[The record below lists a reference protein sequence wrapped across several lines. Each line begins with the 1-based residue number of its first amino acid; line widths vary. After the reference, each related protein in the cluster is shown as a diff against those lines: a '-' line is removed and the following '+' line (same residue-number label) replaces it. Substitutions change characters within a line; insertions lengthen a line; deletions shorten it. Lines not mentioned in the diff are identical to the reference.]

1 MVSLLYFY
9 SLVHNVQ
16 KQRSAIG
23 LLRLCCSLIISSL
36 LLAPSNLIAQNTVQS
51 GTKPEGIK
59 PDKMREAV
67 KATSEGRDFWL
78 CFQKN
83 GLEPEPAK
91 RNSRDAQKNQL
102 FLELFITSNE
112 DTKVRVEI
120 DGLLFKQEGR
130 IRGGTVISVKIDTA
144 AQLRSSE
151 IPERMAVHITSEKP
165 VSVYG
170 LSHRFQTTDS
180 FMGLPVEALGKE
192 YRIVGYYKLRE
203 DLISQFAVIA
213 TEDSTEVT
221 INPNSPTYAGR
232 QAGMPF
238 TVKLRKGDV
247 YQVIGSS
254 PGKNAP
260 SDLTGSLVQ
269 SNKPIAVFSGHNGAY
284 IPSREQG
291 YNHLVE
297 QLPPVSAWG
306 RHYYVGK
313 LFGRTK
319 STIRVL
325 AAENDTKVFTNGQLV
340 AFLAAG
346 DYYEDGNVS
355 EHTQITGDKRIMV
368 AQYSHGFVNSLDS
381 IGDPMM
387 ILLTPTQQF
396 LKSYRMA
403 TPIRGEWRHYVN
415 IVVPREAVSSLRIDG
430 KPVSEQ
436 AFTPFGESRYNIAQI
451 SLAFGTHTFD
461 CSEPF
466 GLYSY
471 GFGYGQDSYDAYGN
485 MVGQSFLELRPVPDT
500 LAPVMD
506 ISYTKTATAN
516 NVKNEE
522 TLRQNITQQTNR
534 IKRSA
539 ADTLSAEEQFELLI
553 QRRALARLEAEAQD
567 VGKRLLK
574 PLTEAIGGKA
584 KVLARDDREDDKG
597 LQTVRIINS
606 GGLILNE
613 PTFTAGA
620 PQAELLFDEAR
631 QTTSGRALLEVSDVA
646 GNKAVYTLCFSKD
659 PIGTDNLTTLT
670 QGETDYCPKRTLWY
684 AGIFGFGGIS
694 AHEARFNQPSGISA
708 FQSIAAPGMF
718 MNDPSASILPLGAGI
733 VVGHRIS
740 QLFGVSARVAW
751 ERFPATLRAPDVA
764 SSGLVRNLDGSL
776 SPLWLAQTLSLQNS
790 YASLSLVGEVFI
802 TNGLYA
808 LLGAKGAFALS
819 KTIESRAVV
828 VTPDNFRL
836 LDRPENAVRTY
847 VGELPALQ
855 SFVPFAVGGFGVS
868 IPVWR
873 SLALSAEAVYSHP
886 LGTLLENAEWR
897 VSQFTISIG
906 ARVRL

>member
-1 MVSLLYFY
+1 MVLSFFLRSSAWNLCFVGVLLSHIALY
-9 SLVHNVQ
+9 
-16 KQRSAIG
+16 
-23 LLRLCCSLIISSL
+23 
-36 LLAPSNLIAQNTVQS
+36 AQNESATQNTPQS
-51 GTKPEGIK
+51 SVK

-67 KATSEGRDFWL
+67 KATSEGREFWV

-83 GLEPEPAK
+83 GLESDPAK
-91 RNSRDAQKNQL
+91 RNSRSAQKEQL

-112 DTKVRVEI
+112 DTKYKVEI

-130 IRGGTVISVKIDTA
+130 IRGGTVVSVRVDTA

-151 IPERMAVHITSEKP
+151 IRERLAVHITAEKP

-180 FMGLPVEALGKE
+180 YMGLPVEALGKE
-192 YRIVGYYKLRE
+192 YRVISYYKLNE
-203 DLISQFAVIA
+203 ELISQFAVIA

-221 INPNSPTYAGR
+221 ITPKSPTFAGR
-232 QAGMPF
+232 EPEVPF

-247 YQVIGSS
+247 YQVIGAS
-254 PGKNAP
+254 PGKNKP

-269 SNKPIAVFSGHNGAY
+269 SNKPISLFSGHNGAY
-284 IPSREQG
+284 IPSREKG
-291 YNHLVE
+291 YNQLVE
-297 QLPPVSAWG
+297 QLPPISAWG

-319 STIRVL
+319 STVRVV
-325 AAENDTKVFTNGQLV
+325 AAENDTKVFANGQLV

-346 DYYEDGNVS
+346 DYYEDGNLS

-368 AQYSHGFVNSLDS
+368 AQYSHGFENSLDS

-415 IVVPREAVSSLRIDG
+415 IVVPREASSTLRIDG

-436 AFTPFGESRYNIAQI
+436 AFTPFGDSRYVIAQI

-461 CSEPF
+461 CTEPF

-485 MVGQSFLELRPVPDT
+485 MVGQSFLELRPVPDLLPPT
-500 LAPVMD
+500 MD
-506 ISYTKTATAN
+506 ISYT
-516 NVKNEE
+516 NVSNAKNDEV
-522 TLRQNITQQTNR
+522 LRQTSGAETAQNR

-539 ADTLSAEEQFELLI
+539 ADTLSAEEQFEILI
-553 QRRALARLEAEAQD
+553 RRRALARLQAEEQD
-567 VGKRLLK
+567 FGKRLLK
-574 PLTEAIGGKA
+574 PITDAIGGKA
-584 KVLARDDREDDKG
+584 KVLVRDDREDDKG
-597 LQTVRIINS
+597 IQAIRIINS
-606 GGLILNE
+606 GGLTIAE

-620 PQAELLFDEAR
+620 PQAEIIFDEAR
-631 QTTSGRALLEVSDVA
+631 QGASGRALLEVSDLA

-684 AGIFGFGGIS
+684 AGILGFGGIS
-694 AHEARFNQPSGISA
+694 SHEARFNQPAGIAA
-708 FQSIAAPGMF
+708 FQSIAAPGAF
-718 MNDPSASILPLGAGI
+718 ANDPSASILPLGAGV

-740 QLFGVSARVAW
+740 PLFGASARIAW
-751 ERFPATLRAPDVA
+751 ERFPATLRAPDIA
-764 SSGLVRNLDGSL
+764 SSGFVRNFDGTL
-776 SPLWLAQTLSLQNS
+776 APLWLAQTLSLQNS
-790 YASLSLVGEVFI
+790 YASLSLMGEVFI

-808 LLGAKGAFALS
+808 LVGAKGAFALS
-819 KTIESRAVV
+819 KTVETRAVV

-836 LDRPENAVRTY
+836 LDRPENAVRSFT
-847 VGELPALQ
+847 GELPALQ
-855 SFVPFAVGGFGVS
+855 AFVPFAVGGFGVS

-873 SLALSAEAVYSHP
+873 SLALSAEALYSHP
-886 LGTLLENAEWR
+886 LGSLLDGAEWR
-897 VSQFTISIG
+897 VSQFTLSIG

>member
-1 MVSLLYFY
+1 MLPLLLFG
-9 SLVHNVQ
+9 SVIH
-16 KQRSAIG
+16 KQRRVRLIPLSVFILVSG
-23 LLRLCCSLIISSL
+23 LMLGSLN
-36 LLAPSNLIAQNTVQS
+36 LAAQNRVQS
-51 GTKPEGIK
+51 DIKTETVK

-67 KATSEGRDFWL
+67 KATSEGRDFWV

-83 GLEPEPAK
+83 SKETEPSK
-91 RNSRDAQKNQL
+91 RNARDAQKNQL
-102 FLELFITSNE
+102 FLELFITSSE
-112 DTKVRVEI
+112 DTKVKVEI
-120 DGLLFKQEGR
+120 EGLLFKQEGR

-192 YRIVGYYKLRE
+192 YRIVSYYKLTE
-203 DLISQFAVIA
+203 ELISQFAVIA
-213 TEDSTEVT
+213 TEDSTEVA

-232 QAGMPF
+232 QAGVPF

-247 YQVIGSS
+247 YQVIGASAA
-254 PGKNAP
+254 KNTP

-325 AAENDTKVFTNGQLV
+325 AAENDTKVFANGQLV

-387 ILLTPTQQF
+387 ILITPTQQF

-436 AFTPFGESRYNIAQI
+436 AFTPFGESRYSIAQI

-461 CSEPF
+461 CSDPF

-485 MVGQSFLELRPVPDT
+485 MVGQSFLELRPIPDT

-597 LQTVRIINS
+597 LQAVRIINS

-631 QTTSGRALLEVSDVA
+631 QITSGRALLEVSDVA

-684 AGIFGFGGIS
+684 AGVFGFGGIS

>member
-1 MVSLLYFY
+1 MLPLLLFG
-9 SLVHNVQ
+9 SVIH
-16 KQRSAIG
+16 KQRRVRLIPLSVFILVSG
-23 LLRLCCSLIISSL
+23 LMLGSLN
-36 LLAPSNLIAQNTVQS
+36 LAAQNRVQS
-51 GTKPEGIK
+51 DIKTETVK

-67 KATSEGRDFWL
+67 KATSEGRDFWV

-83 GLEPEPAK
+83 SKETEPSK
-91 RNSRDAQKNQL
+91 RNARDAQKNQL
-102 FLELFITSNE
+102 FLELFITSSE
-112 DTKVRVEI
+112 DTKVKVEI
-120 DGLLFKQEGR
+120 EGLLFKQEGR

-192 YRIVGYYKLRE
+192 YRIVSYYKLTE
-203 DLISQFAVIA
+203 ELISQFAVIA

-232 QAGMPF
+232 QAGVPF

-247 YQVIGSS
+247 YQVIGASAA
-254 PGKNAP
+254 KNTP

-325 AAENDTKVFTNGQLV
+325 AAENDTKVFANGQLV

-387 ILLTPTQQF
+387 ILITPTQQF

-436 AFTPFGESRYNIAQI
+436 AFTPFGESRYSIAQI

-461 CSEPF
+461 CSDPF

-485 MVGQSFLELRPVPDT
+485 MVGQSFLELRPIPDT

-597 LQTVRIINS
+597 LQAVRIINS

-684 AGIFGFGGIS
+684 AGVFGFGGIS

-873 SLALSAEAVYSHP
+873 SLALSAEAVYLHP